1 MTIHDLL
8 QKLEEARSFLDGS
21 RDDMAKDAHD
31 TINSLIYDVETDG
44 IEGNEGYN
52 KLSGGYQI

>member
-8 QKLEEARSFLDGS
+8 QKLEETRSFLEGS
-21 RDDMAKDAHD
+21 TDDMAKDAFD
-31 TINSLIYDVETDG
+31 TVNVLISDIENDG

-52 KLSGGYQI
+52 VLQGGY

>member
-21 RDDMAKDAHD
+21 KDEMAKDASD
-31 TINSLIYDVETDG
+31 TINVLISDIENDG

-52 KLSGGYQI
+52 VLQGGY

>member
-8 QKLEEARSFLDGS
+8 QKLEETRSFLEGS
-21 RDDMAKDAHD
+21 TDDMAKDAFN
-31 TINSLIYDVETDG
+31 TVNVLISDIESDG

-52 KLSGGYQI
+52 VLQGGY

>member
-8 QKLEEARSFLDGS
+8 QKLEETRSFLEGS
-21 RDDMAKDAHD
+21 TDDMAKDAFNTVD
-31 TINSLIYDVETDG
+31 VLISDIESDG

-52 KLSGGYQI
+52 VLQGGY

>member
-8 QKLEEARSFLDGS
+8 QKLEETRSFLEDS
-21 RDDMAKDAHD
+21 TDDMAKDAFD
-31 TINSLIYDVETDG
+31 TVNVLISDIENDG

-52 KLSGGYQI
+52 VLQGGY

>member
-8 QKLEEARSFLDGS
+8 QKLEETRSFLEGS
-21 RDDMAKDAHD
+21 TDDMAKDAFD
-31 TINSLIYDVETDG
+31 TVNGLIYDVETDG

-52 KLSGGYQI
+52 KLSGGY